1 MTNWISPSFGKKQK
15 IQHQVEMKP
24 KIATA
29 NNVTRG
35 QESAV
40 LIRLA
45 EQMGCEDI
53 EMAVSN
59 FLRGNVTITVVR
71 HTIDLAKT
79 PRLPFDNAEV
89 VKHEGKGVVEI
100 ELRSDDNLYID
111 GKKVVLH
118 LSERQVGDKQIFGH
132 ELRKE
137 LEDGEQVR
145 LNSNVLD
152 YLYDHPEL
160 FPEHWKKDE
169 KGEIRYIFFW
179 GSIFRD
185 PSDGSLFVRYLYW
198 RGGGLFRRCYWLDD
212 GWDRQLP
219 SASVA
224 S

>member
-1 MTNWISPSFGKKQK
+1 
-15 IQHQVEMKP
+15 MKP
-24 KIATA
+24 NIATA

-53 EMAVSN
+53 EVAVNN
-59 FLRGNVTITVVR
+59 FLRGNVTITVIK
-71 HTIDLAKT
+71 HTIDLAK
-79 PRLPFDNAEV
+79 PPQLPFDNAEV
-89 VKHEGKGVVEI
+89 VKHEGKGIVEI

-118 LSERQVGDKQIFGH
+118 LSERQTGDKRVVGH

-137 LEDGEQVR
+137 LEDGKQVL

-160 FPEHWKKDE
+160 FPEHWKKDGN
-169 KGEIRYIFFW
+169 GETRYIFFW
-179 GSIFRD
+179 GSIFRG
-185 PSDGSLFVRYLYW
+185 PSGGDLCVRCLCWGDGRLDRSCS
-198 RGGGLFRRCYWLDD
+198 GLGS
-212 GWDRQLP
+212 GWDRQDP
-219 SASVA
+219 SASLA

>member
-1 MTNWISPSFGKKQK
+1 
-15 IQHQVEMKP
+15 MKP
-24 KIATA
+24 NIATA

-45 EQMGCEDI
+45 EEMGCEDI
-53 EMAVSN
+53 EVAVNN
-59 FLRGNVTITVVR
+59 FLRGNVTITIVK
-71 HTIDLAKT
+71 HTVDLAKT
-79 PRLPFDNAEV
+79 PRLPFDGAEV
-89 VKHEGKGVVEI
+89 VKHEGKGIVEI

-118 LSERQVGDKQIFGH
+118 LSEHQMGDKRIIGH
-132 ELRKE
+132 ELRKG
-137 LEDGEQVR
+137 LESGEQVL

-169 KGEIRYIFFW
+169 SGETRYIFFW

-185 PSDGSLFVRYLYW
+185 PSDGFLYVRCLYW
-198 RGGGLFRRCYWLDD
+198 DD
-212 GWDRQLP
+212 GRRYRYYRWLGHDWYRQYP
-219 SASVA
+219 SAFVA
-224 S
+224 SN

>member
-1 MTNWISPSFGKKQK
+1 MQNKYKDVTLGT
-15 IQHQVEMKP
+15 VEAVFNKLGGMEG
-24 KIATA
+24 
-29 NNVTRG
+29 V
-35 QESAV
+35 ES
-40 LIRLA
+40 
-45 EQMGCEDI
+45 
-53 EMAVSN
+53 
-59 FLRGNVTITVVR
+59 FLRGNVAITVIK

-79 PRLPFDNAEV
+79 PRLPFENAEV
-89 VKHEGKGVVEI
+89 VKHEGIGVVEI
-100 ELRSDDNLYID
+100 GHRSDDSLYID

-118 LSERQVGDKQIFGH
+118 LSERQMGDKRIVGH

-137 LEDGEQVR
+137 LENGELVL

-169 KGEIRYIFFW
+169 KGETRFIYFW

-185 PSDGSLFVRYLYW
+185 PSFGYLCVRFLFWDV
-198 RGGGLFRRCYWLDD
+198 GGLNRCCSWLGDD
-212 GWDRQLP
+212 WIRQSP

>member
-1 MTNWISPSFGKKQK
+1 
-15 IQHQVEMKP
+15 MKP
-24 KIATA
+24 NITTA

-45 EQMGCEDI
+45 EEMGCEDI
-53 EMAVSN
+53 NVAVNN
-59 FLRGNVTITVVR
+59 FLRGNVTITVIK
-71 HTIDLAKT
+71 HTIDLAKA
-79 PRLPFDNAEV
+79 PRLPFDGAEV
-89 VKHEGKGVVEI
+89 FKHEGKGVVEI
-100 ELRSDDNLYID
+100 ELCSNDNLYID

-118 LSERQVGDKQIFGH
+118 LSERQMGDKRIIGH

-137 LEDGEQVR
+137 LENGTQVL

-169 KGEIRYIFFW
+169 SGEIRYIFFW
-179 GSIFRD
+179 GSIFRG
-185 PSDGSLFVRYLYW
+185 PSDGDLCVRFLYLSGSELLRDSRWLGYDW
-198 RGGGLFRRCYWLDD
+198 FRQ
-212 GWDRQLP
+212 GP

-224 S
+224 SN